1 MPASLRWLLIIRQE
15 VELEQLAQAIQEAG
29 GELDTLHPPIPMGEG
44 EWCVQASGPEG
55 FPQAIRQVDGVIDV
69 YPDSEMQL
77 Y

>member
-1 MPASLRWLLIIRQE
+1 MAAILRWLLIIRQE
-15 VELEQLAQAIQEAG
+15 TDLDLLAEKIRLAG
-29 GELDTLHPPIPMGEG
+29 GELDTLHPPIPMGDG

-55 FPQAIRQVDGVIDV
+55 FPHAIRKAEGVKDV